1 MSDYDFAVMCC
12 IEGYD
17 VMFYKLVWLYFE
29 HFECVAL
36 NLLFISFGDNSARIS
51 KEKWKLGIRKLE
63 SVYRYDRYMLKLDF
77 NEN

>member
-17 VMFYKLVWLYFE
+17 VMFYKLVRLYFE
-29 HFECVAL
+29 YFEYVAL

-51 KEKWKLGIRKLE
+51 KEK
-63 SVYRYDRYMLKLDF
+63 
-77 NEN
+77 